1 MNRPLRSWLP
11 STLFGAHLIAL
22 IFGLIGILVMLPNP
36 DLWSGDPN
44 AVKVFNW
51 SMEHAG
57 ATHILLGAAT
67 MLAVGIVAIGW
78 RKTLVFFAVSTGLSL
93 TSELFGTGIGWP
105 FGNYEY
111 TSFLGYQV
119 LGRVPY
125 TIPLSWFYVGFA
137 AYLLASAGAHIL
149 GVKRV
154 ALWTVGIGTWLLTV
168 WDLVLDPAMA
178 HESLRIQFWVWD
190 ETGPYFGMPIK
201 NFIGWTIT
209 GLLFMAISR
218 GIWRE
223 DINPRT
229 FSNRLPLLVYAANL
243 AFAMVLSAG
252 VGLWIPIL
260 LAVVLGLVPAA
271 AMLWLQQHRQPA
283 PALRLSPD
291 A

>member
-1 MNRPLRSWLP
+1 MNRPIRSWLP
-11 STLFGAHLIAL
+11 SALFLAHLAAL
-22 IFGLIGILVMLPNP
+22 IFGLVGILIMLPNP
-36 DLWSGDPN
+36 DLWASDPR
-44 AVKVFNW
+44 AVRVFDW

-78 RKTLVFFAVSTGLSL
+78 RKTLIFFAVSTGLSL
-93 TSELFGTGIGWP
+93 TSELFGTGTGWP

-137 AYLLASAGAHIL
+137 AYLLASAATRLIGARHT
-149 GVKRV
+149 
-154 ALWTVGIGTWLLTV
+154 AAWTIGIGAWLLTV

-201 NFIGWTIT
+201 NFIGWSIT

-218 GIWRE
+218 WLWRE
-223 DINPRT
+223 DIDPAT
-229 FSNRLPLLVYAANL
+229 FSNRLPLLVYAVNL
-243 AFAMVLSAG
+243 AFAMILSAG
-252 VGLWIPIL
+252 VGLWIPVL
-260 LAVVLGLVPAA
+260 LAIVLGLVPAA
-271 AMLWLQQHRQPA
+271 AVLWLQHREPA